1 MQTEIVYARYKGVN
15 GEAGFTS
22 GRVYKIIKHTYFK
35 RRGFLDII
43 LRRQPEVAVIHTF
56 KAVKG
61 VMVEARAVL
70 STKMSFTSEEKYQ
83 YAWREENNSYF
94 SNLKK

>member
-1 MQTEIVYARYKGVN
+1 MQNEIVYARYKGVN

-22 GRVYKIIKHTYFK
+22 GRVYKIVKHTYFK
-35 RRGFLDII
+35 RRSLIDWL
-43 LRRQPEVAVIHTF
+43 LRRPAQVAAIHTY

-61 VMVEARAVL
+61 VSVEARAVL
-70 STKMSFTSEEKYQ
+70 STKMYFPSEEKYQ